1 MQTEQLTAF
10 EAAENPYRALYDRI
24 GLVASSLCAVHCILM
39 PWLLLLLPILVGTI
53 FTDARFENVFVAISI
68 LLASFCG
75 YMGCLKH
82 GKWGVMIPITIGAL
96 VLFTVRLSAPPICCL
111 DDVSW
116 SHAIGSAFGG
126 SFLAASHFLNLK
138 FSHQVEPKEN
148 SPCCPSTDCSA
159 HE

>member
-1 MQTEQLTAF
+1 M
-10 EAAENPYRALYDRI
+10 
-24 GLVASSLCAVHCILM
+24 
-39 PWLLLLLPILVGTI
+39 LLPILVGTI
-53 FTDARFENVFVAISI
+53 FTDAKFENVFVAISI

-116 SHAIGSAFGG
+116 PHAIGSGFGG

-138 FSHQVEPKEN
+138 FSHQVEPKEDP
-148 SPCCPSTDCSA
+148 PCCPSTDCSA